1 MAIPI
6 VIILRKQFSIVME
19 KVILA
24 VCFVFHFQ
32 MEDTV
37 NQNEYF
43 HYKRI
48 SHEEYSLPLN
58 VANMP
63 VHTIK
68 TTILSAGTLKIVVR
82 PKRFFLTY

>member
-1 MAIPI
+1 
-6 VIILRKQFSIVME
+6 
-19 KVILA
+19 
-24 VCFVFHFQ
+24 

-37 NQNEYF
+37 NQNEYL

-48 SHEEYSLPLN
+48 SHEDYSLPLN

>member
-1 MAIPI
+1 
-6 VIILRKQFSIVME
+6 
-19 KVILA
+19 
-24 VCFVFHFQ
+24 

-37 NQNEYF
+37 NQNEYL

-68 TTILSAGTLKIVVR
+68 TTILSAGTLKMITSE
-82 PKRFFLTY
+82 FLRTFGFVLR